1 MMYDEAKTLLKRISP
16 PPPRLGFT
24 CQVDTCQLVTIPQAS
39 MPGLFWSSQIDL
51 TGDGVP
57 EKIHRSEQC
66 VTIYQ
71 DNQQVWQ
78 SPPEWQVADLALGD
92 PNDDGR
98 AELILALY
106 KPGPFGRETSHPFI
120 IGYRGGMYRILWG
133 GSPARDPILELELG
147 DVTGDGV
154 QELIIL
160 EESSTDNQ
168 RFVSV
173 WRWHGWGFSQLWRSQ
188 RGFYRDLTLIP
199 GKIGGQQTIS
209 VSAPRYGVQIG
220 LDPDKSD

>member
-1 MMYDEAKTLLKRISP
+1 MRDDEAKTLLKRVSP
-16 PPPRLGFT
+16 FPQRLSFT
-24 CQVDTCQLVTIPQAS
+24 CYDDTCDPVSIPQAS
-39 MPGLFWSSQIDL
+39 TPGLFWSSQIDL

-57 EKIHRSEQC
+57 EKIHRSKEG

-98 AELILALY
+98 AELVLALN
-106 KPGPFGRETSHPFI
+106 KPEPSGRDTSHPFI

-133 GSPARDPILELELG
+133 GSPVRDPILELELG
-147 DVTGDGV
+147 DVTGDGI
-154 QELIIL
+154 QELVVL
-160 EESSTDNQ
+160 AEEGTNNQ
-168 RFVSV
+168 RFISI

-188 RGFYRDLTLIP
+188 SGFYQDLTLIP
-199 GKIGGQQTIS
+199 GANGELQTIS
-209 VSAPRYGVQIG
+209 VSAQRYEVQRG
-220 LDPDKSD
+220 LDPDNSD